1 MNRKEKLLKICSKKH
16 VLNILA
22 YIYQQGLVSFKQL
35 CKEFDFISEHTIRTI
50 TNSLSSSQVIETV
63 KDPNS
68 IDRRSRVFIIKDE
81 NFVISV
87 LELEVE

>member
-16 VLNILA
+16 VLNILT

-35 CKEFDFISEHTIRTI
+35 CKEFDSISAHTIRTI
-50 TNSLSSSQVIETV
+50 TNSLSSSQVIESV